1 MYNKASIKD
10 YSDESMFL
18 VADAISDGVYVID
31 SHGTVTAINEGYT
44 QLSGIKEKD
53 ILGKNMEEV
62 WKNHY
67 VPADSDVFVVLE
79 NESIPSYA
87 EMIVKSGNGYDVGS
101 PYPVSILTLKKKR
114 KTSVITTLQN
124 TNKIVSMTGI
134 PVFDEV
140 GEIKKI
146 YTIIRDLTDLY
157 DMKKKLS

>member
-1 MYNKASIKD
+1 MYNKVSIKD

-79 NESIPSYA
+79 NE
-87 EMIVKSGNGYDVGS
+87 
-101 PYPVSILTLKKKR
+101 
-114 KTSVITTLQN
+114 
-124 TNKIVSMTGI
+124 
-134 PVFDEV
+134 
-140 GEIKKI
+140 
-146 YTIIRDLTDLY
+146 
-157 DMKKKLS
+157 